1 MVSNKLT
8 VLAASAALFESALG
22 FSAHR
27 HLHNDKRAIDKRA
40 METDWVTEWVTVWVT
55 PGEGDSIPAS
65 CTGAVTDVA
74 AASSLTTTTTTQAAA
89 ESAVKYKAPGSS
101 KASSTTTSTTIV
113 VVPTTTAVPATTAE
127 AVYNNGEDYQPQTT
141 LSTAVKPEAP
151 VSKVVVQS
159 SAVES
164 EAPVSKVVV
173 QSSAVESEAAVP
185 TTTQKEA
192 VEAVTSSA
200 VNYVATTSKAAAT
213 TTTAAAKSES
223 TDSSSTYT
231 GSTGISLK
239 RGVSYNDG
247 ELASTF
253 SSNCKNCGWGYNW
266 GATRDG
272 LDESVTFIPTLWGT
286 DHVTGW
292 EENANAAIS
301 SGSKVLFSFNEPDMP
316 NQATMEPSV
325 AAEAH
330 VKHMNPFKG
339 KALIAAPS
347 VSNSGTDG
355 QGLSY
360 LAQWIEACE
369 ALDEKCHYD
378 FCNIHWYSA
387 AQYSDTLFT
396 QIEKAKKVCG
406 GKPIW
411 LTEFAP
417 TDTDEATI
425 NSFMEEVIPK
435 LEAIDYLEGYSYFMV
450 KTGLLMTDS
459 SSLSTYGQTY
469 ASASA

>member
-22 FSAHR
+22 FNAHR

-55 PGEGDSIPAS
+55 PGEGDAIPAS

-74 AASSLTTTTTTQAAA
+74 AASSHAAATTQAAA
-89 ESAVKYKAPGSS
+89 ESAAESVKYKAPASS

-113 VVPTTTAVPATTAE
+113 VVPTTAAAVTTAE
-127 AVYNNGEDYQPQTT
+127 AVNNGEDYQQPQTT
-141 LSTAVKPEAP
+141 LTTAVKSEAA

-159 SAVES
+159 SA
-164 EAPVSKVVV
+164 A
-173 QSSAVESEAAVP
+173 ESEAAVP
-185 TTTQKEA
+185 TTTEQA
-192 VEAVTSSA
+192 VVEAVTSSA
-200 VNYVATTSKAAAT
+200 VKVATSKAAAT

-223 TDSSSTYT
+223 TGSSSSYS
-231 GSTGISLK
+231 GSTGISSK
-239 RGVSYNDG
+239 RGVAYNDG

-253 SSNCKNCGWGYNW
+253 SSSCKSCGWGYNW

-272 LDESVTFIPTLWGT
+272 LDESVTFIPTLWSP
-286 DHVTGW
+286 DHSTGW
-292 EENANAAIS
+292 EDNANSAIS

-316 NQATMEPSV
+316 NQATMEPAV
-325 AAEAH
+325 AAAAH
-330 VKHMNPFKG
+330 VKYMNPFKG

-347 VSNSGTDG
+347 VSNSGTEG

-369 ALDEKCHYD
+369 ALDEQCHYD

-396 QIEKAKKVCG
+396 QIESAKKVCG

-417 TDTDEATI
+417 TDTDETTI